1 MPFIVSHLL
10 KDSLVCQDFLL
21 ITRDLFHHS
30 PANTQLNSK
39 LPLIWTAHLLYK
51 VQVVDKITVR
61 DTGFIQNS

>member
-10 KDSLVCQDFLL
+10 KDGLVCQDLLL

-39 LPLIWTAHLLYK
+39 LPLIWIAHLCSANLGT
-51 VQVVDKITVR
+51 VDQITVK
-61 DTGFIQNS
+61 